1 MTVKISSR
9 TDREQTLEEK
19 LARVQALLLD
29 PFKRQIWRDTAQ
41 AFLQTPGSGF

>member
-1 MTVKISSR
+1 VKISSR

-29 PFKRQIWRDTAQ
+29 PFQRQIWRDTAQ
-41 AFLQTPGSGF
+41 AFLLTPGSGF